1 LRVRGPGRTKHI
13 AESASERRRGDAA
26 HRFGV
31 KAAPCKLAGMAIARV
46 MSTADARLA
55 VRAVAL
61 Q

>member
-1 LRVRGPGRTKHI
+1 
-13 AESASERRRGDAA
+13 
-26 HRFGV
+26 V
-31 KAAPCKLAGMAIARV
+31 KAAPCKLAGMAITRV